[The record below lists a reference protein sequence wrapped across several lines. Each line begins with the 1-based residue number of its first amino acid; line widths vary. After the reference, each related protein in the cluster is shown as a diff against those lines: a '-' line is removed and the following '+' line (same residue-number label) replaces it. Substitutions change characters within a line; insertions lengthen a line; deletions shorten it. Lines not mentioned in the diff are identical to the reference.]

1 MKHIYLFIFFL
12 LCYSIAFSQCNN
24 ENDVIPDHLSHE
36 GIAGQSFVANC
47 SGRLIN
53 LDLKWFNP
61 NTINYSIRV
70 LKGEGLNGPQVGSTL
85 TGLQVSGTGDWYNFS
100 DFISNDMTSNS
111 IPLIEGQTYTFLIET
126 DIGGVGTTQNNPA
139 STTDGIFYY
148 DIPGYV
154 GSFDFSDIVYL
165 METNSDPVITNVTST
180 NTDGTYTLGDIVDVI
195 VTFNEVVNVNTSG
208 GIPQLLLETGII
220 DQSANYISGSGTN
233 QLTFR
238 YNVQNGDSTTDLDYA
253 SSFALNLNG
262 ASIKDIENNDAVLS
276 LPVTGTPGS
285 LGANHNIVINCNI
298 TLSAIVQ
305 SDVSCNGDAD
315 GSVDLTVSG
324 GTLPYNYVWSNSATT
339 EDISGLSSG
348 TYNVVV
354 TDANGCT
361 ANTSVTI
368 TEPTMLTASAVV
380 TSSYN
385 GQHIACNGASDGEAT
400 VIVSGGTMGYTFQW
414 DDPMNQTTAIATG
427 LSSGTYNV
435 VVTDANGCTA
445 NTSVT
450 ITEPTMLTA
459 SAVVTSSY
467 NGQHI
472 ACNGASDGEATVIVS
487 GGTMGYTFQWD
498 DPMNQ
503 TTAIAT
509 GLSSGTYNVVVTD
522 ANGCTATDSVT
533 IIESAAIS
541 TSIMSM
547 DVTCNG
553 GYDGSADLT
562 VSGGTAPYTFEWN
575 FGATTEDISGIISG
589 TYNVVVTDANGCT
602 TTDSVTINAPAAIS
616 TNIISTDVTCN
627 GSSNGSA
634 DLTVSGGTAPYT
646 FEWNFGATTEDI
658 SGLSSGTYNVVVT
671 DANGCTATDS
681 VTMNESAAISTSIMS
696 MDVTCNGG
704 SNGSADLTVSG
715 GTAPYTFEWNFGATT
730 EDISGLSSGTFN
742 VVVTD
747 ANGCTATDSVTIN
760 ESAAISTSIISTD
773 VTCNGG
779 YDGSADLTVSG
790 GTAPY
795 AFIWSNSATTEDMV
809 NLSSGTYTVT
819 VTDANGCT
827 TTDSVTI
834 NEPELILNE
843 VTQDDGILTATEA
856 GMIYQWYACPDTLLT
871 GETNQTYTPTTNG
884 EYKVVISNIDG
895 CSVVSDCVTVASLGL
910 SDIQNSNVKITLFPN
925 PAKYELYVKG
935 LKISTSFEIF
945 DLYGKKIRKGIV
957 DSNTSILVDKLPV
970 GMYFLKLDGEK
981 VLKFIKK

>member
-348 TYNVVV
+348 T
-354 TDANGCT
+354 
-361 ANTSVTI
+361 
-368 TEPTMLTASAVV
+368 
-380 TSSYN
+380 
-385 GQHIACNGASDGEAT
+385 
-400 VIVSGGTMGYTFQW
+400 
-414 DDPMNQTTAIATG
+414 
-427 LSSGTYNV
+427 
-435 VVTDANGCTA
+435 
-445 NTSVT
+445 
-450 ITEPTMLTA
+450 
-459 SAVVTSSY
+459 
-467 NGQHI
+467 
-472 ACNGASDGEATVIVS
+472 
-487 GGTMGYTFQWD
+487 
-498 DPMNQ
+498 
-503 TTAIAT
+503 
-509 GLSSGTYNVVVTD
+509 
-522 ANGCTATDSVT
+522 
-533 IIESAAIS
+533 
-541 TSIMSM
+541 
-547 DVTCNG
+547 
-553 GYDGSADLT
+553 
-562 VSGGTAPYTFEWN
+562 
-575 FGATTEDISGIISG
+575 
-589 TYNVVVTDANGCT
+589 
-602 TTDSVTINAPAAIS
+602 
-616 TNIISTDVTCN
+616 
-627 GSSNGSA
+627 
-634 DLTVSGGTAPYT
+634 
-646 FEWNFGATTEDI
+646 
-658 SGLSSGTYNVVVT
+658 
-671 DANGCTATDS
+671 
-681 VTMNESAAISTSIMS
+681 
-696 MDVTCNGG
+696 
-704 SNGSADLTVSG
+704 
-715 GTAPYTFEWNFGATT
+715 
-730 EDISGLSSGTFN
+730 FN